1 MVHSGV
7 PMIGSIVGLNSWRDG
22 VSLLAAL
29 TVGVVACCSGTALL
43 FKPATNEQFRR
54 WLSLGRRPASIRDYS
69 PAMKAYVRMAGG
81 ALALL
86 SGFVVVAVMS
96 RLLELLS
103 RS

>member
-1 MVHSGV
+1 MVCPGV
-7 PMIGSIVGLNSWRDG
+7 QVTGPVVGLGSWREG
-22 VSLLAAL
+22 ISLLAAL

-43 FKPATNEQFRR
+43 VKPATNEQLRK
-54 WLSLGRRPASIRDYS
+54 WLSLGRRSPSLQDYS
-69 PAMKAYVRMAGG
+69 PAMKAYVRLTGG

-96 RLLELLS
+96 RLLELLP